1 MSKGQL
7 LVGLKAILF
16 VAFVGAVAG
25 ALGMAVTALIVSGGA
40 YFIGFVTMGT
50 AQAIAIWM
58 VAGGAL
64 LGAVGGAAF
73 ALFTGAVLG

>member
-7 LVGLKAILF
+7 LVGLGAILL

-25 ALGMAVTALIVSGGA
+25 ALGMAVTTLIVSGGA

-50 AQAIAIWM
+50 AQAIALWM
-58 VAGGAL
+58 VAGGAF
-64 LGAVGGAAF
+64 LGAIGGTAF